1 MKVYTL
7 LDQRVLHEAMLRL
20 RRTLVNLTMIVASA
34 LAAAGTIELAAR
46 LTLATNQYSQRLGNS
61 ELAGRHLTVTR
72 RISTANLSRNPTELK
87 RDH

>member
-46 LTLATNQYSQRLGNS
+46 LY
-61 ELAGRHLTVTR
+61 
-72 RISTANLSRNPTELK
+72 LSYQPVFPKTWEFRASRPPTY
-87 RDH
+87 RDAPYFNREFI